1 MINLS
6 YLIGIDVGTT
16 GCKSAVFN
24 RKGEPL
30 AVSSQDYDTS
40 KPTPDAA
47 EQSPEQ
53 WWKAVRKTTN
63 DVLSEEG
70 IEESNLA
77 SIGIC
82 GQMHSAALLDSSMEV
97 IRPSITWMDQRSVG
111 EVEELKSDIGE
122 DKLRSIT
129 ANFPTTTYT
138 LPHLLWL
145 KKNDNESFQKVRHIL
160 LPKDYIKFKLTGELS
175 TDYSDASGT
184 FLMDYSSREWSED
197 LLNYLGW
204 SEKHLPPLGKS
215 TEVIGEV
222 TDEASRKAGLPDGT
236 PVVAGSADQ
245 TAGAV
250 GMGSIKENQVTSLI
264 GTAGVLS
271 ANSRTARPDPEGR
284 LMCWAHAVPGLWQN
298 LGVMQTSGA
307 TLRWFREEVG
317 EKGREHGSGSG
328 KASYDRYNEAARSV
342 PAGSR
347 GLVFLPYLEGERT
360 PHWDS
365 NARGMFFG
373 ITSEH
378 QKKHFIRAIMEGVSY
393 SLRDST
399 EIMDELGIDIAKIR
413 VTGGG
418 YKSNIWRQIVAD
430 ITGKKIQYSTVK
442 EGSAFGAALL
452 SGIGTGVYPDFEE
465 AVERT
470 VTSEEATIPRKEN
483 REIYKKLHD
492 IYQRLYRQT
501 EKLYKDLSM
510 VDLNPNS

>member
-1 MINLS
+1 MVNLS

-16 GCKSAVFN
+16 GCKSAIFN
-24 RKGEPL
+24 KKGEPI
-30 AVSSQDYDTS
+30 AVSSRDYDTS
-40 KPTPDAA
+40 KPTPEAA
-47 EQSPEQ
+47 EQNPKQ
-53 WWKAVRKTTN
+53 WWGAVQETTN
-63 DVLSEEG
+63 DVLSEEEV
-70 IEESNLA
+70 EENELA
-77 SIGIC
+77 GIGIC

-97 IRPSITWMDQRSVG
+97 VRPSITWMDQRSVE
-111 EVEELKSDIGE
+111 EVEALKSDIG
-122 DKLRSIT
+122 DGKLRSIT

-145 KKNDNESFQKVRHIL
+145 KKNDKEAFAEVRHIL

-184 FLMDYSSREWSED
+184 FLLDYSSREWSGE

-204 SEKHLPPLGKS
+204 SEKYLPSLGKS

-222 TDEASRKAGLPDGT
+222 TNQANRKTGLPSET

-271 ANSRTARPDPEGR
+271 ANSRTPRPDPEGR

-298 LGVMQTSGA
+298 LGVMQTAGA
-307 TLRWFREEVG
+307 TLRWFRESLG
-317 EKGREHGSGSG
+317 EKGYERGPNSDR
-328 KASYDRYNEAARSV
+328 ASYDRYNEAAKSV
-342 PAGSR
+342 QAGSK

-365 NARGMFFG
+365 KARGMFFG
-373 ITSEH
+373 VTTEH
-378 QKKHFIRAIMEGVSY
+378 QKKHFIRAIMEGVGY

-399 EIMDELGIDIAKIR
+399 EIMEELGIDISKIR

-418 YKSNIWRQIVAD
+418 YRSDIWRQIVAD
-430 ITGKKIQYSTVK
+430 ITEKKIQYSTVK

-452 SGIGTGVYPDFEE
+452 SGIGSGVYSDFEE
-465 AVERT
+465 AVEVT
-470 VTSEEATIPRKEN
+470 VTSEEPTVPKEEN
-483 REIYKKLHD
+483 RKIYRPLHD
-492 IYQRLYRQT
+492 IYQRLYGQT
-501 EKLYKDLSM
+501 KELYQDLSS
-510 VDLNPNS
+510 VDFS